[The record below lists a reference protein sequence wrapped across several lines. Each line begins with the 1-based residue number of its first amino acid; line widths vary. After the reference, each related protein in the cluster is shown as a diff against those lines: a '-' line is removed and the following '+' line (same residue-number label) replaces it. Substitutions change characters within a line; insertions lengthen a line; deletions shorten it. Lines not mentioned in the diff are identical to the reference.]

1 MYAGK
6 GIGGKG
12 FYAARRDTRPRTTI
26 NNLPVELHS
35 RIAQLCYDQDQN
47 YKRYRAALDKLEDMP
62 DEIEVFK
69 KRQDEVYGK
78 SLQALHCVSKHWSN
92 MAAPFLF
99 EASLDYATANQS
111 MWC

>member
-35 RIAQLCYDQDQN
+35 RIAQLCYDQDQK

-62 DEIEVFK
+62 EEVEVFK

-99 EASLDYATANQS
+99 EVSLDYATANQS